1 MSQKNTEPQVPAAP
15 ARFGMPQATVVL
27 GFVAAAVVLR
37 VLAGMSLRDSVTLL
51 AAAGA
56 VGVAVLLAVAFPSGG
71 GKRGL
76 LRRLLNAALTPGSGS

>member
-1 MSQKNTEPQVPAAP
+1 M
-15 ARFGMPQATVVL
+15 VVL

-37 VLAGMSLRDSVTLL
+37 LVAGMSLRDSVTLL

-56 VGVAVLLAVAFPSGG
+56 VAVAVLLTVAFPSGSR
-71 GKRGL
+71 KRGL